1 MPEGLS
7 NGAPFVIGDAFTPD
21 ETGIGTTWAV
31 TASGTL
37 TSSTVWD
44 QNVLVTGDV
53 TVSAG
58 VTLTIEPGVTVFFAA
73 QSDDQA
79 AGRWTDK
86 AELIVW
92 GTLLADGTP
101 TSPIYFTSDATP
113 AVPEDWGGIV
123 IRKDSTQSVLN
134 ACLVQYA
141 QQGVSFY
148 SVDEGGGTLS
158 GTVTHCTFQRNTSGL
173 YLYGRPELNGGGGTI
188 TIDPVLAHNLIVS
201 NTEGIVLRTTTGYGL
216 SQNYAVVQDN
226 ILRGNETGMYLRA
239 NTWWEGHADN
249 YPEIVNNTFIDNTTY
264 NLDISASG
272 SSDGSGSDTDVRPTV
287 EHNLF
292 DSAAVTT
299 TTHIRLHLNP
309 YGSDGTQIL
318 SPTIRYN
325 TLRNAAAGILVEDT
339 QSYDTLNP
347 TISHNVFYGF
357 NTGDYAIDNQTA
369 RTITATDNYWGQTEA
384 AWDAGA
390 PPAIIAGTVVVSPH
404 LTSLSAPVVT
414 RLTPGLAQPGD
425 LVTLHGANF
434 IDETPPVPPT
444 LVTPTNGGAI
454 NDTTP
459 TLDWKASPSPD
470 VMGYRLDL
478 DSTVIDIGAPTEYTT
493 HVLAEGVYT
502 WTVAAYDFA
511 HHVSPYTDTW
521 SFTVDTTP
529 PSVPTLIA
537 PTNGTYTTTN
547 DLTLSWDA
555 SADAAGYL
563 LDLNG
568 AVSDVGNVLHY
579 APGVLPDGV
588 HTWTVAAYDD
598 AHNVSAYADAWTFE
612 VDTTADL
619 ALSKIREGTGVV
631 TSGLPITYV
640 LTLTNHGSA
649 TPVSAVITDTF
660 SSAGALAEIDA
671 PGCTWTPGTAMVT
684 CTCSDV
690 ESSTPHIITMIVTTT
705 ETYSGTLTNEAI
717 VAPVGPIVDEATDNN
732 ETDPVSVIV
741 RGETKSYI
749 YLPLVTRQGG

>member
-1 MPEGLS
+1 MRFCKLVCLFLIMTMFCLFAFPFFPGQVAASAAPAPFHTHFTPLTSVASTLSPVREISPVASRLTSDFDAEVTFPGEHPGTIAGLQPTKMTVFVPEGTGDGNVIATMPTGVS
-7 NGAPFVIGDAFTPD
+7 NEAPFVIGDAFTPD

-79 AGRWTDK
+79 TGRWTDK

-272 SSDGSGSDTDVRPTV
+272 SSDSSGSDTDVRPTV

-325 TLRNAAAGILVEDT
+325 TLRNAAAGMGRRRAPAHHRGDRGRQPAPDQPQRTGGDPPDARFGTARRSGDAPRRQLVEDT

-369 RTITATDNYWGQTEA
+369 RTITATDNYWGLSLPFSKTEA

-414 RLTPGLAQPGD
+414 R
-425 LVTLHGANF
+425 
-434 IDETPPVPPT
+434 
-444 LVTPTNGGAI
+444 
-454 NDTTP
+454 
-459 TLDWKASPSPD
+459 
-470 VMGYRLDL
+470 
-478 DSTVIDIGAPTEYTT
+478 
-493 HVLAEGVYT
+493 
-502 WTVAAYDFA
+502 
-511 HHVSPYTDTW
+511 
-521 SFTVDTTP
+521 
-529 PSVPTLIA
+529 PSV
-537 PTNGTYTTTN
+537 
-547 DLTLSWDA
+547 
-555 SADAAGYL
+555 
-563 LDLNG
+563 
-568 AVSDVGNVLHY
+568 
-579 APGVLPDGV
+579 
-588 HTWTVAAYDD
+588 
-598 AHNVSAYADAWTFE
+598 
-612 VDTTADL
+612 
-619 ALSKIREGTGVV
+619 
-631 TSGLPITYV
+631 
-640 LTLTNHGSA
+640 
-649 TPVSAVITDTF
+649 
-660 SSAGALAEIDA
+660 
-671 PGCTWTPGTAMVT
+671 
-684 CTCSDV
+684 
-690 ESSTPHIITMIVTTT
+690 
-705 ETYSGTLTNEAI
+705 
-717 VAPVGPIVDEATDNN
+717 
-732 ETDPVSVIV
+732 
-741 RGETKSYI
+741 
-749 YLPLVTRQGG
+749 TR